1 MKKILVSDLIGTLI
15 PDSMN
20 SLESKYRIG
29 NKVLNNE
36 ELFHQKEYYDTLK
49 NKMFEKLKL
58 NLLDFFSEGNRLFV
72 VTSSQQKGASHSH
85 NTLDFI
91 IDEIISRFYSI
102 FFDYKDK
109 ISFFAV
115 CDQDE
120 LSRLAKVYN
129 FEFYENCT
137 AYFNTGLQIT
147 FIESKDRIFDCIGKE
162 YDLEKYD
169 IYTIG
174 DDWVIDKDM
183 LLKGMA
189 IGGKSSLIRSDF
201 YGDESLD
208 DILWKT
214 VKREYEITIHPQWN
228 DETSLKDYSI
238 FRTFTYQKL
247 KDMYSEAQKGKIDIQ
262 ELMTQNMLY
271 ELMKM
276 GNLLADSHP
285 ECQKIDFES
294 IKPIS
299 IYPTFEAYSQKLL
312 MKK

>member
-15 PDSMN
+15 PDSMD

-29 NKVLNNE
+29 NKILNGE

-58 NLLDFFSEGNRLFV
+58 HLLDFFNGDNCLFV
-72 VTSSQQKGASHSH
+72 VTSSQQRGASHSH
-85 NTLDFI
+85 DNLDFTI
-91 IDEIISRFYSI
+91 NEIITRFYSI
-102 FFDYKDK
+102 FCDYKDK
-109 ISFFAV
+109 ISFFVV

-120 LSRLAKVYN
+120 LSRLDKTYN
-129 FEFYENCT
+129 FEFYENYI
-137 AYFNTGLQIT
+137 ASFNTGLQIT
-147 FIESKDRIFDCIGKE
+147 FIESKDRIFDYIGKE

-174 DDWVIDKDM
+174 DDWLIDKDM

-201 YGDESLD
+201 YTDESID

-214 VKREYEITIHPQWN
+214 VRREYEITINPQW
-228 DETSLKDYSI
+228 DEETSLKDYSI

-247 KDMYSEAQKGKIDIQ
+247 KDLYSQVQNGEINIQ

-271 ELMKM
+271 ELMKKE
-276 GNLLADSHP
+276 NLIANLHSK
-285 ECQKIDFES
+285 CQKIDFER
-294 IKPIS
+294 IKSIS

-312 MKK
+312 IKK

>member
-15 PDSMN
+15 PDSIN

-29 NKVLNNE
+29 NKILNDE
-36 ELFHQKEYYDTLK
+36 ELFHQKEYYETLK

-58 NLLDFFSEGNRLFV
+58 YLLDFFSEDNRLFI
-72 VTSSQQKGASHSH
+72 VTSSQHSH
-85 NTLDFI
+85 DSLDFTI
-91 IDEIISRFYSI
+91 NELITRFYST

-109 ISFFAV
+109 ISFFVV
-115 CDQDE
+115 CNQDE
-120 LSRLAKVYN
+120 LSRLDKTYN
-129 FEFYENCT
+129 FEFYENYT
-137 AYFNTGLQIT
+137 AYFNTGLQIK

-162 YDLEKYD
+162 YGLEKYD
-169 IYTIG
+169 VYIIG
-174 DDWVIDKDM
+174 DDWSIDKDM

-201 YGDESLD
+201 YDDESID

-214 VKREYEITIHPQWN
+214 VMREYEITINPQW
-228 DETSLKDYSI
+228 DEETNEEDYSI
-238 FRTFTYQKL
+238 SNAFKYQKL
-247 KDMYSEAQKGKIDIQ
+247 KYLYSQVQKGEINIQ

-276 GNLLADSHP
+276 ENLLVGRHP

-294 IKPIS
+294 IKSIS
-299 IYPTFEAYSQKLL
+299 IYPTFEDYSRRAL